1 MRIVLAILLLL
12 YSTTQTP
19 PFGRRFH
26 EQARLTQSVDLPF
39 CEVKPMKQIETDKEA
54 HKLAR
59 SFATRANHQP
69 SKFETKTTMAVSKL
83 VGVVLVL
90 FVAKAHAWSLGK
102 ASDNVLS
109 RREAIFAQVLTAG
122 GVLLNNNVAPA
133 FAEEAVAP
141 AGVEVVAVGD
151 AMKVSS
157 RSKELA

>member
-1 MRIVLAILLLL
+1 
-12 YSTTQTP
+12 
-19 PFGRRFH
+19 
-26 EQARLTQSVDLPF
+26 
-39 CEVKPMKQIETDKEA
+39 
-54 HKLAR
+54 
-59 SFATRANHQP
+59 
-69 SKFETKTTMAVSKL
+69 MAVSKL

-133 FAEEAVAP
+133 FADEEAVAS
-141 AGVEVVAVGD
+141 GVEVVAVGD